1 MQTKPTELYIAHG
14 NTTHSFASRFDCLTC
29 IDIEIDW
36 LYELKKAGG
45 QTRLL
50 EKLEEDLRK
59 I

>member
-1 MQTKPTELYIAHG
+1 MQTKPTELFIAHG

-50 EKLEEDLRK
+50 EKLEEQD
-59 I
+59 